1 MLNRRA
7 FTIDCPSMKNLKWLK
22 LGVLASYKS
31 GWLFLLWVVVL
42 GGCRPKQRQQQAQ
55 YSYSIV
61 ADIEGCEDCEAKLWL
76 EDRDLTDIDTVK
88 AKHGRFSM
96 RGKITQPG
104 LYDFGYSS
112 KTDVTVSGFVQV
124 FLPTDSIHIKA
135 TKKQIRTK
143 FYQKSS
149 IGSYL
154 RNTVVFSTSPLQNEW
169 EHYLLTRDS
178 LWHKYFLDQARL
190 RAKFMQAMGTGNKA
204 LIEQWADSARSFDY
218 RASSYWA
225 LAADIFVKQH
235 PASEVSL
242 WAMLDNQN
250 DRPAAERFRR
260 YYNAMPAS
268 LQASFSGQL
277 LDKALAQNETRN
289 QNNQRFVGYR
299 IRQLAGK
306 TPAGK
311 ELDAEQLFKRNKLT
325 LVEFWASWCGSCR
338 MEMPKYYGLY
348 KQYHS
353 KGFGMLGISL
363 DDNRNKWTQ
372 AIAEDSLRIPHL
384 SELQGGYGEDIRRFT
399 IKGIPAN
406 LLVDSTGSVVAVD
419 VPYPKLYKKLQQ
431 AL

>member
-1 MLNRRA
+1 
-7 FTIDCPSMKNLKWLK
+7 MKNLKWLK
-22 LGVLASYKS
+22 LDVLASYKNI
-31 GWLFLLWVVVL
+31 WLFLLWMAVL
-42 GGCRPKQRQQQAQ
+42 GGCQPKQRQQKAA

-76 EDRDLTDIDTVK
+76 SDVSSSRMDTMR
-88 AKHGRFSM
+88 AKHGRFVM

-104 LYDFGYSS
+104 LYAFGYSS
-112 KTDVTVSGFVQV
+112 KTDITVSGFVQI
-124 FLPTDSIHIKA
+124 FLPTDSIYIKA

-143 FYQKSS
+143 FYQEPSM
-149 IGSYL
+149 GSYL
-154 RNTVVFSTSPLQNEW
+154 RNTVVFSTSPLQKEW

-178 LWHKYFLDQARL
+178 LWHQYFLDRAQL
-190 RAKFMQAMGTGNKA
+190 RVKFMQAMGTGNKP

-218 RASSYWA
+218 RHTSYWA
-225 LAADIFVKQH
+225 SAADIFVKQH

-242 WAMLDNQN
+242 WAMLDNRS
-250 DRPAAERFRR
+250 DRPAVERFRR
-260 YYNAMPAS
+260 YYNTMPAP

-277 LDKALAQNETRN
+277 LDKTLVENETRN

-311 ELDAEQLFKRNKLT
+311 DLDAEQFFKRNKLT
-325 LVEFWASWCGSCR
+325 LVEFWASWCGPCR
-338 MEMPKYYGLY
+338 MEMPKYYILY

-363 DDNRNKWTQ
+363 DNDHKKWIQ

-384 SELQGGYGEDIRRFT
+384 SELQGGHGEDIKRFA
-399 IKGIPAN
+399 IRGIPAN

-419 VPYPKLYKKLQQ
+419 IPFPKLHKKLQQ